1 MLDVLP
7 QFALVVR
14 LPDVV
19 DAPVDGA
26 LEDERAH
33 DNAEGEGGG
42 AFRDASVEGPRQRHG
57 FAWGVLQAMR
67 ATAISSLWRGTLVEL
82 QIKHTN
88 SEKVTRTYLNSS
100 EFRICCYGCSKAQYP
115 PTADKESLPAAGRV
129 SQKFNFEVRK
139 PLNGS
144 AQNLIRKPQRKRKRC

>member
-67 ATAISSLWRGTLVEL
+67 ACYCYQLIMARNIGRTTNTAH
-82 QIKHTN
+82 Q
-88 SEKVTRTYLNSS
+88 
-100 EFRICCYGCSKAQYP
+100 Q
-115 PTADKESLPAAGRV
+115 
-129 SQKFNFEVRK
+129 
-139 PLNGS
+139 
-144 AQNLIRKPQRKRKRC
+144 